1 MPITAYIRNPLT
13 DLTGMML
20 TNQFMSPCS
29 RLEEK
34 TVNCYEAYGADKGSV
49 NCKDLVEDLYECVTR
64 TKERARALEMIFERE
79 RQVKNGQI
87 QYADGPKH
95 DAYQPPLSPL

>member
-1 MPITAYIRNPLT
+1 MPLSAYLRNPLT
-13 DLTGMML
+13 DLTGVML

-34 TVNCYEAYGADKGSV
+34 TVNCFEAYGEQEGKRR
-49 NCKDLVEDLYECVTR
+49 CQDLIGDLYECVTR

-79 RQVKNGQI
+79 RQVKSGQI
-87 QYADGPKH
+87 QYTDGPKQ